1 MDGARKA
8 RPGRDLVG
16 ELLAIVEQ
24 PEGDVLTP
32 EHALGEEPDARTVV
46 YAAGARLYE
55 RLAGRPPFEG
65 RTRGEAIS
73 AMLVRDP
80 APLKEVPPELAAVV
94 MRALAKRPAARFQT
108 VNELRAALEALEGEV
123 ELAGAEP
130 VEPEAAVLRGT
141 VPMEPLRGEA
151 PPAEPAPPSAAG
163 VHERPVLAPARVSF
177 AVGAALLVALAAWM
191 LLRPG
196 TDEGSAASSPA
207 AMVSKLEATRARG
220 ELAAARIQAETLAKA
235 YPHDGR
241 TFALLG
247 HVLFAQG
254 EKLRALA
261 AYREAHHLDPSVG
274 AAPEL
279 LANLRATFA
288 DPEHGEAA
296 FRLAEA
302 IGPPA
307 KPILSDLAAH
317 TSEARLKRRAAE
329 ASGRITRGEK
339 SP

>member
-55 RLAGRPPFEG
+55 PPAGPPHFAGR
-65 RTRGEAIS
+65 T
-73 AMLVRDP
+73 
-80 APLKEVPPELAAVV
+80 
-94 MRALAKRPAARFQT
+94 
-108 VNELRAALEALEGEV
+108 
-123 ELAGAEP
+123 
-130 VEPEAAVLRGT
+130 
-141 VPMEPLRGEA
+141 
-151 PPAEPAPPSAAG
+151 
-163 VHERPVLAPARVSF
+163 
-177 AVGAALLVALAAWM
+177 
-191 LLRPG
+191 
-196 TDEGSAASSPA
+196 
-207 AMVSKLEATRARG
+207 RG